1 MEKDEKREEEVV
13 AAEQDDDGGGL
24 LGQVNHDP
32 FHGIPEVGG
41 TDEQML
47 ALCSD
52 KEYLAEAR
60 AKLGDSVTD
69 EKFAAMNEAL
79 VEALRATIA
88 ANDEYWE
95 NG

>member
-1 MEKDEKREEEVV
+1 MENEEEVG
-13 AAEQDDDGGGL
+13 DDHGGL
-24 LGQVNHDP
+24 LGQINHDP

-52 KEYLAEAR
+52 KEYLAEVR
-60 AKLGDSVTD
+60 AKFGDSVTD
-69 EKFAAMNEAL
+69 EEFAAMNEAFA
-79 VEALRATIA
+79 ESLRATIA